1 MAITMTVI
9 RQEDGQME
17 IGKLQDMTWIV
28 APATTGSSALPTAA
42 SLTFA
47 EIQRK
52 STAELEATLSAIR
65 AEDAARLA
73 AHRAAGAQGCC

>member
-1 MAITMTVI
+1 MTEE
-9 RQEDGQME
+9 QK
-17 IGKLQDMTWIV
+17 KLLDLVWQV
-28 APATTGSSALPTAA
+28 APATTGSPALPTADGAA

-47 EIQRK
+47 DIQRK

-73 AHRAAGAQGCC
+73 AYQARGAQGCC